1 MKYYTT
7 FAMLFVGLLLTANT
21 IGPKPLQ
28 LGPVVLPAGLMLFPL
43 TYLLGV
49 ILTEVYGFYASRR
62 VIWTALACN
71 LFMATACQ
79 LAVLWPGGDAWT
91 SQEAYAQVL
100 IPSSRIMVVSVF
112 TYLIGEFINAY
123 IVAKLKI
130 FMAGKRF
137 WVRAISGSAIGEC
150 VETALFL
157 PLAFWDW
164 PAEQLWRL
172 APVYITFKVG
182 YAFCAL
188 PLVGKLAG
196 WLKRV
201 EGIDYYDTHTD
212 FNPLAIFTEWF
223 RNNGKT

>member
-1 MKYYTT
+1 MKYYTSL
-7 FAMLFVGLLLTANT
+7 AMIFVGLLLTANT
-21 IGPKPLQ
+21 IGPKPIQ
-28 LGPVVLPAGLMLFPL
+28 LGFVTLPAGLMLFPL

-49 ILTEVYGFYASRR
+49 LLTEVYGFTASRR

-71 LFMATACQ
+71 LFMAASCQ
-79 LAVLWPGGDAWT
+79 IAIICPSGENWT

-100 IPSSRIMVVSVF
+100 THSSRIMVVSVF

-123 IVAKLKI
+123 IVARLKV

-137 WVRAISGSAIGEC
+137 WVRAMCGTGIGEC
-150 VETALFL
+150 VETGLFL

-164 PAEQLWRL
+164 PAEQIWRL
-172 APVYITFKVG
+172 APFYVTFKVG

-188 PLVGKLAG
+188 PLVGKLAS

-201 EGIDYYDTHTD
+201 EGIDYYDNHTD
-212 FNPLAIFTEWF
+212 FNPFAIFTEWF
-223 RNNGKT
+223 KK